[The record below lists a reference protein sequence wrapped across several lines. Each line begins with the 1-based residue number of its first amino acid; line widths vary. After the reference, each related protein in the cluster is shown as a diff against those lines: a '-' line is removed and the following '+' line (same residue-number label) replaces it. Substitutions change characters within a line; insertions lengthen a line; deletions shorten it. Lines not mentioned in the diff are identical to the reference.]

1 MSKVV
6 NVKTQEE
13 WDFVTTK
20 MNLIWYVP
28 FEKLSHPKGQ
38 VCIHIASLGHSYVDW
53 AKKHGYQVISF
64 EEWCKENGHIPK
76 VEIFPGIFVGD
87 VVVSLTYHA
96 SSMRIEGSIHLVN
109 SKSSKNSLYYNSIGG
124 EILCSTTKS
133 SWRLATP
140 LEAEAFR
147 NGITNINNM
156 KKEEITPK
164 FEVGKWYKINR
175 AWWAKNLTYSNNK
188 IHFTEHI
195 SSTNFYYGTS
205 STIDYTPSID
215 SDFFIL
221 MSDLSEIQQYL
232 PKGHV
237 DKQPVD
243 LIGRYVK
250 ALEDAPYAG
259 SVKEGEYALIVR
271 ENSSEYVVD
280 FPSHKSYFIRKTCI
294 PSSRIELMPVGFEPE
309 AEVKEEWIPKVED
322 WVTMIKDYGKL
333 KKGTT
338 AKIKENQRDNC
349 WWLDLSWG
357 AAPFSSMFRKATQA
371 EIDAVNKP
379 VKLKTEEKWQVGG
392 YVRLIIDYKN
402 YSKGA
407 ICKIKNYC
415 SNNYGR
421 AIIEIEDG
429 SLLWEDT
436 ECEWVGM
443 QKPVEYPVWNSY
455 QKDDFHYITG
465 IDSYCKTSDE
475 CYQKYEVIKTTE
487 PIILKKQ
494 TKINYLN
501 V

>member
-38 VCIHIASLGHSYVDW
+38 VCIHIESSGHSYVDW
-53 AKKHGYQVISF
+53 AKKNGYKVISF
-64 EEWCKENGHIPK
+64 DEWCKENG
-76 VEIFPGIFVGD
+76 
-87 VVVSLTYHA
+87 Y
-96 SSMRIEGSIHLVN
+96 
-109 SKSSKNSLYYNSIGG
+109 
-124 EILCSTTKS
+124 
-133 SWRLATP
+133 
-140 LEAEAFR
+140 
-147 NGITNINNM
+147 
-156 KKEEITPK
+156 
-164 FEVGKWYKINR
+164 
-175 AWWAKNLTYSNNK
+175 
-188 IHFTEHI
+188 
-195 SSTNFYYGTS
+195 
-205 STIDYTPSID
+205 
-215 SDFFIL
+215 
-221 MSDLSEIQQYL
+221 
-232 PKGHV
+232 
-237 DKQPVD
+237 KQPVD

-271 ENSSEYVVD
+271 ENASEYVVD

-322 WVTMIKDYGKL
+322 WVTMIKDYGQL

-371 EIDAVNKP
+371 EINAVNKP
-379 VKLKTEEKWQVGG
+379 VESKTEDLLSEAKRRYPVGSKFYPAHIDKAANYTCIITEEDIDKIHFEEKDIYISYGNIIKNGHSISEVLYAKGKWAEIVEKTEEAQLKANIKEVERRREEKWQVGG
-392 YVRLIIDYKN
+392 YVRLLREYKHKKKGDILKIKE
-402 YSKGA
+402 YSK
-407 ICKIKNYC
+407 ND
-415 SNNYGR
+415 YGGTDV
-421 AIIEIEDG
+421 IECED
-429 SLLWEDT
+429 SILLYIGL
-436 ECEWVGM
+436 ECEWLGM

-494 TKINYLN
+494 QKINYLN